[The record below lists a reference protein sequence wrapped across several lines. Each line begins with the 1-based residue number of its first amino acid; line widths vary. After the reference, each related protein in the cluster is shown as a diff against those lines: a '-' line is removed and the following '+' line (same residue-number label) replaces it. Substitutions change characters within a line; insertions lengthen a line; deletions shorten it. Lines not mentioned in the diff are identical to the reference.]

1 MQILT
6 LIVPSSNGLTAVQV
20 KYIAQSRRYRQ
31 YVARQKPFL
40 DKQKVLKRLEWAC
53 VNWFRN
59 WDEAIWTDKLQL
71 GTGNHSVHP
80 MVTRKPGEAYLPEC
94 LAPTFQSGHEALM
107 VWGCISH
114 GYKGPLIQLEMA
126 PWLQLRNGRWRGG
139 GFNSEGYVMQVL
151 NGPLKDFIAQME
163 KVKGHRML
171 VVEDGAPAHKG
182 KLAKQA
188 CEELGIKHIAH
199 PPSSP
204 DLNPIEP
211 LWMELKRRV
220 YSTPGARRSL
230 EHLWNATEAAWKSFT
245 ADDINK
251 YTRKM
256 PSWYYHG
263 YLYDDLTHW
272 QFEFAY
278 YWFWSYAV
286 GIGGMTYGNFVSS
299 EDGPRLS
306 LLDQLLELGRTHWD
320 TARGYGDS
328 EELISNWFKR
338 TGKYDQIFLV
348 TKFGVDS
355 SQPGGLRANGTPK
368 CAEKCFNDYLEKLGV
383 DIISLPG
390 KIRHIGLSQ
399 PSFATIRRAHKVH
412 PIVAIQVEYS
422 PFERLIEQQE
432 HLLEIARE
440 LVTAVMAYSPL
451 GKGLLTEQTDHF
463 SDGDFRK
470 QIRKYSQENFQKILK
485 LIDGFK
491 QIGKAHDATSGQVA
505 LAYLLEQGDDIIP
518 ISG

>member
-1 MQILT
+1 MRAIHILKYLQKLVFPHLWHAKLLNVGKHT
-6 LIVPSSNGLTAVQV
+6 APLPPCLDLAAHANSHLNCNGLTAVQV
-20 KYIAQSRRYRQ
+20 KYIAQSRRYRR

-40 DKQKVLKRLEWAC
+40 DKRKVLKRLEWAR
-53 VNWFRN
+53 VNRFRN

-126 PWLQLRNGRWRGG
+126 PRLQLRNGRWRGG

-211 LWMELKRRV
+211 LWMELKQRV

-256 PSWYYHG
+256 PSR
-263 YLYDDLTHW
+263 
-272 QFEFAY
+272 
-278 YWFWSYAV
+278 V
-286 GIGGMTYGNFVSS
+286 
-299 EDGPRLS
+299 
-306 LLDQLLELGRTHWD
+306 
-320 TARGYGDS
+320 TA
-328 EELISNWFKR
+328 
-338 TGKYDQIFLV
+338 LV
-348 TKFGVDS
+348 KSKGLPTKF
-355 SQPGGLRANGTPK
+355 
-368 CAEKCFNDYLEKLGV
+368 
-383 DIISLPG
+383 
-390 KIRHIGLSQ
+390 
-399 PSFATIRRAHKVH
+399 
-412 PIVAIQVEYS
+412 
-422 PFERLIEQQE
+422 
-432 HLLEIARE
+432 
-440 LVTAVMAYSPL
+440 
-451 GKGLLTEQTDHF
+451 
-463 SDGDFRK
+463 
-470 QIRKYSQENFQKILK
+470 
-485 LIDGFK
+485 
-491 QIGKAHDATSGQVA
+491 
-505 LAYLLEQGDDIIP
+505 
-518 ISG
+518 

>member
-1 MQILT
+1 MSRKRGRELPVTRRAQIIT
-6 LIVPSSNGLTAVQV
+6 LHNEGNSYPEILAKTGVPPSVACKTVKRWETYGTLASLPQSGRPRKFSPRLCRLVIRTLLCHCFEPYSSIATRVGNGLTAVQV
-20 KYIAQSRRYRQ
+20 KYIAQSRRYRR
-31 YVARQKPFL
+31 YVARRKPFL
-40 DKQKVLKRLEWAC
+40 DK
-53 VNWFRN
+53 N
-59 WDEAIWTDKLQL
+59 WDEAIWTDELQL

-126 PWLQLRNGRWRGG
+126 PRLQLRNGRWRGG

-256 PSWYYHG
+256 PSR
-263 YLYDDLTHW
+263 
-272 QFEFAY
+272 
-278 YWFWSYAV
+278 V
-286 GIGGMTYGNFVSS
+286 
-299 EDGPRLS
+299 
-306 LLDQLLELGRTHWD
+306 
-320 TARGYGDS
+320 TA
-328 EELISNWFKR
+328 
-338 TGKYDQIFLV
+338 LV
-348 TKFGVDS
+348 KSKGLPTKF
-355 SQPGGLRANGTPK
+355 
-368 CAEKCFNDYLEKLGV
+368 
-383 DIISLPG
+383 
-390 KIRHIGLSQ
+390 
-399 PSFATIRRAHKVH
+399 
-412 PIVAIQVEYS
+412 
-422 PFERLIEQQE
+422 
-432 HLLEIARE
+432 
-440 LVTAVMAYSPL
+440 
-451 GKGLLTEQTDHF
+451 
-463 SDGDFRK
+463 
-470 QIRKYSQENFQKILK
+470 
-485 LIDGFK
+485 
-491 QIGKAHDATSGQVA
+491 
-505 LAYLLEQGDDIIP
+505 
-518 ISG
+518 

>member
-1 MQILT
+1 MSRKRGQELPVTRRAQIIT
-6 LIVPSSNGLTAVQV
+6 LHNEGNSYPEILAKTGVPPSVACKTVKRWETYGTLASLPRSGRPRKFSPRLCRLVICTLLCHRFEPYSSIATRVGNGLTAVQV
-20 KYIAQSRRYRQ
+20 KYIAQSRRYRR
-31 YVARQKPFL
+31 YVARRKPFL

-53 VNWFRN
+53 VNRFRN

-71 GTGNHSVHP
+71 GTGDHSVHP

-107 VWGCISH
+107 VWGVSPMGIRGHLSNWR
-114 GYKGPLIQLEMA
+114 
-126 PWLQLRNGRWRGG
+126 WLPGCNC
-139 GFNSEGYVMQVL
+139 VL

-256 PSWYYHG
+256 PSW
-263 YLYDDLTHW
+263 
-272 QFEFAY
+272 
-278 YWFWSYAV
+278 V
-286 GIGGMTYGNFVSS
+286 
-299 EDGPRLS
+299 
-306 LLDQLLELGRTHWD
+306 
-320 TARGYGDS
+320 TA
-328 EELISNWFKR
+328 
-338 TGKYDQIFLV
+338 LV
-348 TKFGVDS
+348 KSKGLPTKF
-355 SQPGGLRANGTPK
+355 
-368 CAEKCFNDYLEKLGV
+368 
-383 DIISLPG
+383 
-390 KIRHIGLSQ
+390 
-399 PSFATIRRAHKVH
+399 
-412 PIVAIQVEYS
+412 
-422 PFERLIEQQE
+422 
-432 HLLEIARE
+432 
-440 LVTAVMAYSPL
+440 
-451 GKGLLTEQTDHF
+451 
-463 SDGDFRK
+463 
-470 QIRKYSQENFQKILK
+470 
-485 LIDGFK
+485 
-491 QIGKAHDATSGQVA
+491 
-505 LAYLLEQGDDIIP
+505 
-518 ISG
+518 